1 MDNRRWALDYVARVG
16 GEMAAEDA
24 IKEAAIIEA
33 YLAGLIGME
42 VEVLPPRK
50 DENGPPR
57 KPDDFRAVL
66 RMGKNAGEAQ

>member
-1 MDNRRWALDYVARVG
+1 MDTKRWALDYVARMG
-16 GEMAAEDA
+16 GEMAAEDT

-33 YLAGLIGME
+33 YLAGLISVE

-66 RMGKNAGEAQ
+66 RMGKKVGEAQ

>member
-1 MDNRRWALDYVARVG
+1 MDTKCWALDYVARLG
-16 GEMAAEDA
+16 GNVAAEDA
-24 IKEAAIIEA
+24 IKEAAIIEG
-33 YLAGLIGME
+33 YLAGIISVE

>member
-1 MDNRRWALDYVARVG
+1 MDTKRWALDYVARMG

-24 IKEAAIIEA
+24 IKEAAIIEG
-33 YLAGLIGME
+33 YLAGLISVE
-42 VEVLPPRK
+42 VEALPPRK

-66 RMGKNAGEAQ
+66 RMGKKVGEAQ